1 MSAKAGEEKKLK
13 KTKIKKVLAMLNKS
27 EKNFIITPL
36 SRNITYGKFEII
48 QKIALKLLYSLHK
61 CLIINQRI
69 LKKGII
75 HIKYY
80 LINLFLNH

>member
-1 MSAKAGEEKKLK
+1 MSAKAGEKKKLK
-13 KTKIKKVLAMLNKS
+13 KTKIKKVLAKLNKF
-27 EKNFIITPL
+27 KIKFIVTPL
-36 SRNITYGKFEII
+36 NRMITCGKFEII
-48 QKIALKLLYSLHK
+48 QKIALKILYSLNK

-75 HIKYY
+75 YIKYY